1 MAIRAF
7 FSPYF
12 ARWAQYG
19 LFFRPISPVGL
30 NTGFFSPY
38 FARWAQYGLF
48 FRPIAVGNTGFFFAL
63 FRPLGS
69 IRAFFRPISPVGLNT
84 GFFFALLPLAIRAF
98 FLPYFAR
105 WAQYGL
111 LAPYF
116 ASAQYGLLAAIARWA
131 IRRLPGVALR
141 LPRAVFWRSFP
152 SPNRQRPPRRAS
164 ILPRMPSTPATSGVY
179 SPSHA
184 INARHVGRL
193 FSLACHQ
200 RPPRRASIL
209 PCMPSTPATSGVH
222 PPLHAINA
230 RRGGRPSTLAIYGE
244 GVADRPGGRS
254 IPPPHASQPAPKA
267 RAVVYAQ

>member
-19 LFFRPISPVGL
+19 LFFALLPLAIRAFGALLPLAIRA
-30 NTGFFSPY
+30 FFSPY
-38 FARWAQYGLF
+38 FARWAQYGL
-48 FRPIAVGNTGFFFAL
+48 
-63 FRPLGS
+63 
-69 IRAFFRPISPVGLNT
+69 FFRPISPVGLNT

-200 RPPRRASIL
+200 RPPRRASIH
-209 PCMPSTPATSGVH
+209 PCMPSTPAAAGVH
-222 PPLHAINA
+222 PPSPFME
-230 RRGGRPSTLAIYGE
+230 RGWPTGRG
-244 GVADRPGGRS
+244 
-254 IPPPHASQPAPKA
+254 
-267 RAVVYAQ
+267 